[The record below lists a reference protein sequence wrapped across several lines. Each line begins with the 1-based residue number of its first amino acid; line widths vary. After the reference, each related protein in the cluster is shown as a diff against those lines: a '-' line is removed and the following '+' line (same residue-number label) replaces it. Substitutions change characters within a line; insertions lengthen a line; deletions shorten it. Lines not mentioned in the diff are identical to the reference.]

1 MDFYSLEKYQ
11 EDGIIVFTIVAIV
24 ISAKLYLYFLAFAA
38 IAIWVTHT
46 HIHTFLALV
55 NMTIFKCGKG
65 STHIDYLSGTQ
76 DMDILFSKVSS
87 YLRKNPIILQYILLC
102 SSQHY
107 NITFIHA
114 YLILRQMIQSLD
126 VNLRM
131 FCCIRDAAL
140 GLITGLKK
148 WIPIRWKLA
157 RRIDRDS
164 IDCCENPWQNQ
175 YWTCC

>member
-1 MDFYSLEKYQ
+1 MIKFILKGGFLFVGKISTKWNNRFYHRRHCDFGK
-11 EDGIIVFTIVAIV
+11 IILILSCFC
-24 ISAKLYLYFLAFAA
+24 SNYNMGD
-38 IAIWVTHT
+38 THT

-140 GLITGLKK
+140 GLNHRSEKVDSYSSEISKK
-148 WIPIRWKLA
+148 
-157 RRIDRDS
+157 
-164 IDCCENPWQNQ
+164 N
-175 YWTCC
+175 

>member
-1 MDFYSLEKYQ
+1 
-11 EDGIIVFTIVAIV
+11 
-24 ISAKLYLYFLAFAA
+24 
-38 IAIWVTHT
+38 
-46 HIHTFLALV
+46 
-55 NMTIFKCGKG
+55 MTIFKCGKG

-76 DMDILFSKVSS
+76 DMDILFSK
-87 YLRKNPIILQYILLC
+87 
-102 SSQHY
+102 
-107 NITFIHA
+107 
-114 YLILRQMIQSLD
+114 SLD